1 MKQDLDKILHQQ
13 TVNIIS
19 LMLITIFLYFKN
31 GIYESKELLEKIK
44 EIKKKMKNNKEI
56 IKHFKV
62 EYESIRKLEFVGYF
76 NSIHNKETIIDY
88 SNPQLSENMQK
99 VCISVDEEIEEM
111 LGTISSYESSNKK
124 KSLFCIDKKNV
135 EKLGYIFAFELDN
148 ILMYQKLDYDLLPYR
163 VGKGFAKEIL
173 NIIKKEN
180 NVDPFEIINFA
191 LSSFVNGLL
200 NGFFEKYKK
209 LDKKEV
215 EEIYKEEISE
225 NVYIFKSGE
234 EYLNTLEKML
244 KSIYYIDLKD
254 IISNSINLI
263 KENGEL
269 FKKIEDYGKILGY
282 SFGEYLNNN
291 QTKIYEIYNKYIEFI
306 VSQ

>member
-1 MKQDLDKILHQQ
+1 MIMKQDLDKILQQQ

-44 EIKKKMKNNKEI
+44 EINKKMKNNKEI

-62 EYESIRKLEFVGYF
+62 EYESIGKLELFSYF

-111 LGTISSYESSNKK
+111 VGIISSYESSNKK
-124 KSLFCIDKKNV
+124 KSMVCIDKKV
-135 EKLGYIFAFELDN
+135 VKSLGLIFAFELDD
-148 ILMYQKLDYDLLPYR
+148 ILNYQNLDFDLLPYR
-163 VGKGFAKEIL
+163 VGKGFAREIL
-173 NIIKKEN
+173 NIIEKEY

-191 LSSFVNGLL
+191 LASFVSGLL
-200 NGFFEKYKK
+200 NGFFEKYREI
-209 LDKKEV
+209 DKGGM
-215 EEIYKEEISE
+215 EEISK

-234 EYLNTLEKML
+234 EYLNTLKRMLESIHNIDL
-244 KSIYYIDLKD
+244 KSIIRNT
-254 IISNSINLI
+254 ISLI
-263 KENGEL
+263 EENMGL
-269 FKKIEDYGKILGY
+269 FREIENYGRILGY
-282 SFGEYLNNN
+282 NLGEYLNNN
-291 QTKIYEIYNKYIEFI
+291 PEKIYKIYNKYTEII
-306 VSQ
+306 VAP

>member
-1 MKQDLDKILHQQ
+1 MIMKQDLDKILHQQ
-13 TVNIIS
+13 KVNIIS

-44 EIKKKMKNNKEI
+44 EIKKKIKNNKEI

-88 SNPQLSENMQK
+88 SNLQLSENMQK

-111 LGTISSYESSNKK
+111 TGTISSYESSNKK
-124 KSLFCIDKKNV
+124 KSMVCIDKKNV
-135 EKLGYIFAFELDN
+135 EKLRYIFAFELDN
-148 ILMYQKLDYDLLPYR
+148 ILIYQKLDYDLLPYR

-180 NVDPFEIINFA
+180 NVDLFEIINFA

-209 LDKKEV
+209 LDKRGM
-215 EEIYKEEISE
+215 EEISK

-234 EYLNTLEKML
+234 EYLNTLKGML
-244 KSIYYIDLKD
+244 ESIYYIDLKD

-269 FKKIEDYGKILGY
+269 FKKIEDYGRILGY
-282 SFGEYLNNN
+282 NLGEYLDNNP
-291 QTKIYEIYNKYIEFI
+291 TKIYEMYNKYTEII
-306 VSQ
+306 VPQ

>member
-1 MKQDLDKILHQQ
+1 MIMEQNLDKILQQQ

-44 EIKKKMKNNKEI
+44 EIKKKIKNNKEI

-62 EYESIRKLEFVGYF
+62 EYESIRKLEFLGYF

-88 SNPQLSENMQK
+88 SNPQLFENIQK

-111 LGTISSYESSNKK
+111 IGTISSYESSNKK
-124 KSLFCIDKKNV
+124 KSMVCIDKKNV
-135 EKLGYIFAFELDN
+135 EKLGYIFAFELDK
-148 ILMYQKLDYDLLPYR
+148 ILMYQNLDYDLLPYR
-163 VGKGFAKEIL
+163 AGKGFAKEIL

-191 LSSFVNGLL
+191 LASFVNGLL
-200 NGFFEKYKK
+200 NGFFEKYREI
-209 LDKKEV
+209 DKRGM
-215 EEIYKEEISE
+215 EEISK

-234 EYLNTLEKML
+234 EYLNTLKEML
-244 KSIYYIDLKD
+244 ESIHYIDLKST
-254 IISNSINLI
+254 IRNTISLI
-263 KENGEL
+263 EGNTEL
-269 FKKIEDYGKILGY
+269 FKKIEDYGRILGY
-282 SFGEYLNNN
+282 NLGEYLDNNPE
-291 QTKIYEIYNKYIEFI
+291 KIYEMYNKYAEII
-306 VSQ
+306 VPQ

>member
-1 MKQDLDKILHQQ
+1 MIMREDLDKILQQ
-13 TVNIIS
+13 QKVNIIS

-62 EYESIRKLEFVGYF
+62 EYESIRKLEFLGYF

-88 SNPQLSENMQK
+88 SDPQLSENMQK

-111 LGTISSYESSNKK
+111 AGTISSYESSNKK
-124 KSLFCIDKKNV
+124 KSMVCIDKKNV
-135 EKLGYIFAFELDN
+135 EKLEYIFAFELDN

-163 VGKGFAKEIL
+163 VGKGFTRKIL
-173 NIIKKEN
+173 NIIEKEYN
-180 NVDPFEIINFA
+180 IDPFEIINFVFA
-191 LSSFVNGLL
+191 SFVNGLL
-200 NGFFEKYKK
+200 NGFFEKYRK

-215 EEIYKEEISE
+215 GEISK

-234 EYLNTLEKML
+234 EYLNTLKRML
-244 KSIYYIDLKD
+244 ESIHYIDLKS
-254 IISNSINLI
+254 IIRNTISLI
-263 KENGEL
+263 EGNTEL
-269 FKKIEDYGKILGY
+269 FKEIEDYGRILGY
-282 SFGEYLNNN
+282 NLGEYLDNNPE
-291 QTKIYEIYNKYIEFI
+291 KIYKIYNKYTEII
-306 VSQ
+306 VAP

>member
-1 MKQDLDKILHQQ
+1 MIMKQDLDKILQQQ

-62 EYESIRKLEFVGYF
+62 EYESIRKLEFLGYF
-76 NSIHNKETIIDY
+76 SSIHNKETVIDY

-99 VCISVDEEIEEM
+99 VCISVDEKIEEIA
-111 LGTISSYESSNKK
+111 GTISSYESSNKK
-124 KSLFCIDKKNV
+124 KFMVCIDKKVVKN
-135 EKLGYIFAFELDN
+135 LGLIFAFELDN
-148 ILMYQKLDYDLLPYR
+148 ILMYQKLDYNLLPYR
-163 VGKGFAKEIL
+163 VGKGFAREIL
-173 NIIKKEN
+173 NIIEKEN
-180 NVDPFEIINFA
+180 NVDPFEIINFTLA
-191 LSSFVNGLL
+191 SFVNGLL
-200 NGFFEKYKK
+200 SGFFEKYKK
-209 LDKKEV
+209 LDKKEIV
-215 EEIYKEEISE
+215 EINE

-244 KSIYYIDLKD
+244 KSIHYKDLKD

-263 KENGEL
+263 KENVKL
-269 FKKIEDYGKILGY
+269 FKKIEDYGRILGY
-282 SFGEYLNNN
+282 SLGEYLNNN
-291 QTKIYEIYNKYIEFI
+291 QTKIYEMYNKYIEFI
-306 VSQ
+306 VYQ

>member
-1 MKQDLDKILHQQ
+1 MIMKQDLDKILHQQ

-31 GIYESKELLEKIK
+31 GIYLSKELLEKIK
-44 EIKKKMKNNKEI
+44 ETKKKIKNNKEI

-62 EYESIRKLEFVGYF
+62 EYESIRKLEFLGYF
-76 NSIHNKETIIDY
+76 NSIHNKEAIIDY

-99 VCISVDEEIEEM
+99 ICISVDEEIEEM
-111 LGTISSYESSNKK
+111 TETISSYESSNKK
-124 KSLFCIDKKNV
+124 KSMFCIDKKNV

-163 VGKGFAKEIL
+163 AGKGFAKEIL
-173 NIIKKEN
+173 NIIEKEN

-209 LDKKEV
+209 LDKKEIV
-215 EEIYKEEISE
+215 EISE

-244 KSIYYIDLKD
+244 KSIYYKDLKD

-263 KENGEL
+263 KENEKL
-269 FKKIEDYGKILGY
+269 FKKIEDYGRILGY
-282 SFGEYLNNN
+282 NLGEYLDNN
-291 QTKIYEIYNKYIEFI
+291 QTKIYEMYNKYTEII
-306 VSQ
+306 VPQ

>member
-1 MKQDLDKILHQQ
+1 MIMKHDLDKILHQQ

-31 GIYESKELLEKIK
+31 GIYGSKELLEKIK

-76 NSIHNKETIIDY
+76 NSIHNKEAIIDY

-124 KSLFCIDKKNV
+124 KSMFCIDKKNV
-135 EKLGYIFAFELDN
+135 EKLEYIFAFELDK

-191 LSSFVNGLL
+191 LASFVNGLSS
-200 NGFFEKYKK
+200 GFFEKYKK
-209 LDKKEV
+209 LDEKEIV
-215 EEIYKEEISE
+215 EISE

-244 KSIYYIDLKD
+244 KSIYYKDLKN

-263 KENGEL
+263 KENEKL
-269 FKKIEDYGKILGY
+269 FKKIEDYGRILGY
-282 SFGEYLNNN
+282 NLGEYLDNNP
-291 QTKIYEIYNKYIEFI
+291 TKIYEMYNKYTEII
-306 VSQ
+306 VPQ

>member
-1 MKQDLDKILHQQ
+1 MKQDLDKILQQQ

-19 LMLITIFLYFKN
+19 LMLITVFLYFKN
-31 GIYESKELLEKIK
+31 GIYESKELLEKIEK
-44 EIKKKMKNNKEI
+44 IKKKMKNNKEI

-88 SNPQLSENMQK
+88 SNPQLFENMQK

-111 LGTISSYESSNKK
+111 AGTISSYELSNKK
-124 KSLFCIDKKNV
+124 KSMVCIDKKV
-135 EKLGYIFAFELDN
+135 VKKLGLIFAFELDN

-163 VGKGFAKEIL
+163 IGKGFAKDIL

-191 LSSFVNGLL
+191 LASFVNGLL
-200 NGFFEKYKK
+200 SGFFEKYRKI
-209 LDKKEV
+209 DKRGM
-215 EEIYKEEISE
+215 EEISK

-244 KSIYYIDLKD
+244 ESIHYIDLKD

-263 KENGEL
+263 KESREL
-269 FKKIEDYGKILGY
+269 FKKIEDYGRILGY
-282 SFGEYLNNN
+282 SLGEYLNNN
-291 QTKIYEIYNKYIEFI
+291 PTKIYEMYNKYVEFI

>member
-1 MKQDLDKILHQQ
+1 MKQDLDKILQQQ

-31 GIYESKELLEKIK
+31 GIYESKELSEKIK

-111 LGTISSYESSNKK
+111 AGTISSYESSNKK
-124 KSLFCIDKKNV
+124 KFMVCIDKKNV

-148 ILMYQKLDYDLLPYR
+148 ILMYQNLDYDLLPYKA
-163 VGKGFAKEIL
+163 GKGFAREIL
-173 NIIKKEN
+173 NIIKKEY
-180 NVDPFEIINFA
+180 NVDPFEIINFTLA
-191 LSSFVNGLL
+191 SFVNGLL

-209 LDKKEV
+209 LDKKEIIV
-215 EEIYKEEISE
+215 EITK

-234 EYLNTLEKML
+234 EYLNTLKRML
-244 KSIYYIDLKD
+244 ESIHYIDLKD

-269 FKKIEDYGKILGY
+269 FKKIEDYGRIFGY
-282 SFGEYLNNN
+282 NLGEYLNNN
-291 QTKIYEIYNKYIEFI
+291 QTKIYEMYNKYIEII